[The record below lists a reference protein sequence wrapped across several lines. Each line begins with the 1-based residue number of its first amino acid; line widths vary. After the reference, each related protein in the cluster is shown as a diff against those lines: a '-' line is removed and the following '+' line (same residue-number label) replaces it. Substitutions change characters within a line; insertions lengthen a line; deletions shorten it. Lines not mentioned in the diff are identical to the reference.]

1 MSNGIIKVGDTVLLS
16 KNRLGI
22 VRYYGKTQFASGY
35 WFGIELIDTS
45 LTRHNGMILNKQ
57 YFKCPPNKGLFARH
71 ERIKKVMKR
80 SKKRTY
86 SLKLNLQKKRTKRR
100 IPKYKLDK
108 ENERF
113 KSLASMASK
122 NQNEPIM
129 DRHHKR
135 FDIIPIERI
144 PNELLSDNES
154 IELSSED
161 AIVIERNLI
170 NYGDEECQDIAMDN
184 FIRDLNDIEYSFSVA
199 NDPLPLDQHH
209 QNNDIDRVLHL
220 DIDDYQIQD
229 QMFPIEGDG
238 DPQTC
243 SEKEKQTY
251 DGYTYYLMI
260 RYGLWPCLV
269 YGGINALIV
278 CALYLI
284 FNANEM
290 QSHWKMD
297 VDLSV
302 HVWLD
307 SVVHISSLFGIDL
320 WITTVVETISIW
332 FFVTLSVQK
341 DVIQGHVARIDSR
354 LNDVCCNC
362 FLSNHDISLCQRW
375 LRNMICAF
383 VWMVGAII
391 VFYMPTMMVLHVWMN
406 EEHVMKF
413 GYIQMMIFK
422 ASYGGVIALIVS
434 PLTACFTLL

>member
-1 MSNGIIKVGDTVLLS
+1 
-16 KNRLGI
+16 
-22 VRYYGKTQFASGY
+22 
-35 WFGIELIDTS
+35 
-45 LTRHNGMILNKQ
+45 
-57 YFKCPPNKGLFARH
+57 
-71 ERIKKVMKR
+71 
-80 SKKRTY
+80 
-86 SLKLNLQKKRTKRR
+86 
-100 IPKYKLDK
+100 
-108 ENERF
+108 
-113 KSLASMASK
+113 
-122 NQNEPIM
+122 M

-320 WITTVVETISIW
+320 
-332 FFVTLSVQK
+332 
-341 DVIQGHVARIDSR
+341 
-354 LNDVCCNC
+354 
-362 FLSNHDISLCQRW
+362 
-375 LRNMICAF
+375 
-383 VWMVGAII
+383 
-391 VFYMPTMMVLHVWMN
+391 
-406 EEHVMKF
+406 
-413 GYIQMMIFK
+413 
-422 ASYGGVIALIVS
+422 
-434 PLTACFTLL
+434 